1 MNNIEIFFYFKTN
14 NIDVVVFNLDKK
26 NIILS
31 KKIDIEK
38 DYDDIEILI
47 NELNKK
53 LKKLI
58 IEIEREINQQLNK
71 IILII
76 DDPFTLQINAC
87 IKKNFDKSVISKDQ
101 IQYLIQDLNH
111 QILKESGNIK
121 VNHIIVN
128 EFLLDGQKILYPPI
142 NKNCEDLVIQ
152 VQFIC
157 FQKKLIKSLENIFK
171 NHQIEF
177 SYVLC
182 ANYTKSI
189 FNEGFN
195 SIFDAAIALKNGY
208 NSNEVSII
216 SKKQVKM
223 GFFERFF
230 HIFS

>member
-1 MNNIEIFFYFKTN
+1 MNNIETFFYFKIS
-14 NIDVVVFNLDKK
+14 NIDVVVFNSDTD
-26 NIILS
+26 NTILN
-31 KKIDIEK
+31 KKIELEK
-38 DYDDIEILI
+38 NYDDIEILI

-53 LKKLI
+53 LKELI
-58 IEIEREINQQLNK
+58 IEVEIEINQQLNK

-87 IKKNFDKSVISKDQ
+87 IKKNFDKSVISKEQ
-101 IQYLIQDLNH
+101 IEYLIQDLNH
-111 QILKESGNIK
+111 QILKESDNIK
-121 VNHIIVN
+121 INHIIVN

-142 NKNCEDLVIQ
+142 NKKCEDLVLE

-157 FQKKLIKSLENIFK
+157 FQKKFITSLENLFK

-182 ANYTKSI
+182 ANYTKSN
-189 FNEGFN
+189 FNKEFN

-208 NSNEVSII
+208 NSNEVSVI